1 MFPCSST
8 CTLYTTAEP
17 CSMCA
22 GAIDWGN
29 VLRLVYGITRRSR

>member
-1 MFPCSST
+1 
-8 CTLYTTAEP
+8 
-17 CSMCA
+17 MCA